1 MDVVTRLREKGYKVT
16 PQRLAVWNAIDGVHT
31 HPTAEMIYQSL
42 YPENPTMS
50 LATVYKT
57 LEIFANIGLV
67 KILDVGDD
75 ASHYDWDTHEHS
87 HIRCTSCNRI
97 DDLAHVNMG
106 PLAQAVEENSAYRVT
121 GQQITFQGICP
132 DCQKKESH

>member
-1 MDVVTRLREKGYKVT
+1 MDIVSRLREKGYKVT
-16 PQRLAVWNAIDGVHT
+16 PQRLAVWSAIDGVHT

-87 HIRCTSCNRI
+87 HIRCKRRDPTRI
-97 DDLAHVNMG
+97 YRRFPSKKTN
-106 PLAQAVEENSAYRVT
+106 PQENIV
-121 GQQITFQGICP
+121 
-132 DCQKKESH
+132 K